1 MILSSSSLYFCSL
14 CSTGRIYFSVTMLR
28 QLHCLYHFVFVR
40 EYRIHYLTTLKQDC
54 HQVVLSLP
62 VLFFTLA
69 MKIWKSILM
78 IKYAW
83 VMVFFIL
90 ITRQLMHVLRKKAKF
105 PNSFFSPNYFLL
117 FCIRF
122 SNSCVNYKNFLHLSK
137 AFHREVFLQESLLN
151 KLKFIIKYKFYMGTI
166 RILLQ
171 FQIQKS
177 FYQRI
182 SPEFFKI

>member
-1 MILSSSSLYFCSL
+1 
-14 CSTGRIYFSVTMLR
+14 
-28 QLHCLYHFVFVR
+28 
-40 EYRIHYLTTLKQDC
+40 
-54 HQVVLSLP
+54 
-62 VLFFTLA
+62 
-69 MKIWKSILM
+69 M

-117 FCIRF
+117 FCKRF
-122 SNSCVNYKNFLHLSK
+122 SISCVNYKNFLHLSK

-166 RILLQ
+166 RILL
-171 FQIQKS
+171 
-177 FYQRI
+177 
-182 SPEFFKI
+182 